1 MRVMPSA
8 HLPSPPLLPPLILS
22 ELELEAFQTHGIHF
36 SFRLCEGY
44 KACRAEEMT
53 MVDADKRVSRM
64 TPSSQALP
72 LLAGVGENEVTAEG
86 GLQGLLR
93 ENTGGSPEGATLK
106 RRAQH

>member
-1 MRVMPSA
+1 MRVTPSA

-53 MVDADKRVSRM
+53 VVDAGKRVIKDASLFSG
-64 TPSSQALP
+64 SS
-72 LLAGVGENEVTAEG
+72 T
-86 GLQGLLR
+86 LR
-93 ENTGGSPEGATLK
+93 GYGRELK
-106 RRAQH
+106 